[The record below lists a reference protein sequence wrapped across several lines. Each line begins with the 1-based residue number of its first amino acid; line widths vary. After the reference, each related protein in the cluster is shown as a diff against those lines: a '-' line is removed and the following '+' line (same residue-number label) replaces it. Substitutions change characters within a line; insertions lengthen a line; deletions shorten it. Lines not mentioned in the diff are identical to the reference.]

1 MPASRMRQVS
11 DAPSSYFDVCAA
23 TAAVYPTPR
32 RLLLPGCFAGLLAA
46 PYAGVSRIVGHQAEA
61 LLALR
66 VAPAPLL
73 PQSSFTHEM
82 VVVRASKPL
91 ASAAPACNCPGAS
104 RRVAPEVR
112 LVRQN
117 EPRAARSAAQ
127 VRRPAPQ
134 PPARCW
140 LPRRGRNAAIS
151 CVNLPPAAIPPT
163 PWLQPRAVNLVGPA
177 SARARASP
185 QAKVRVRIATSPAA
199 RIAATGA
206 GRPVISTTWAAAWPT
221 STASPPTTG
230 TRARRAADASAVG
243 HGAYSTSTSAARP
256 GQPVMANSSVAP
268 AGVVATTTAASATA
282 AGACAHGRNRTCR
295 PTPAPSST
303 RAPPAAGRRSTTST
317 SRAPL
322 RANATSTAR
331 AVPPPPSTTAPAP
344 GTGRP
349 NSANAVASP
358 VTSVLSP
365 DSQPPR
371 GSTVF
376 AAPTVPATSDSPS
389 SSGST
394 AVLSGIVNDS
404 PAHSGSA
411 RTSASKPGR
420 PTASHFTASY
430 RQSARPSAAYAARC
444 STGESE
450 CAIGDPSTAAQRR
463 PFISRRWPGWSPCP
477 CRTAPAWWRTP
488 RARTCRW

>member
-46 PYAGVSRIVGHQAEA
+46 PYAGGSRIVGQQAEA

-82 VVVRASKPL
+82 VVVRASKRPKRSNL
-91 ASAAPACNCPGAS
+91 VGEAASSRHFTHAVAAAASGGPRLTGERAGAS
-104 RRVAPEVR
+104 R
-112 LVRQN
+112 
-117 EPRAARSAAQ
+117 
-127 VRRPAPQ
+127 
-134 PPARCW
+134 
-140 LPRRGRNAAIS
+140 
-151 CVNLPPAAIPPT
+151 
-163 PWLQPRAVNLVGPA
+163 
-177 SARARASP
+177 P

-206 GRPVISTTWAAAWPT
+206 GRPVISTTWAAAWAT

-303 RAPPAAGRRSTTST
+303 SAPPAAGRRSTTST

-322 RANATSTAR
+322 RASATSTAR

-450 CAIGDPSTAAQRR
+450 CAIGDPSTAAQRP
-463 PFISRRWPGWSPCP
+463 PFISRRWPGWSPSP

-488 RARTCRW
+488 RARTCRR

>member
-46 PYAGVSRIVGHQAEA
+46 PYAGGSRIVGQQAEA

-82 VVVRASKPL
+82 VVVRASKRPKRSNL
-91 ASAAPACNCPGAS
+91 VGEAASSRHFTHAVAAAASGGPRLTGERAGAS
-104 RRVAPEVR
+104 R
-112 LVRQN
+112 
-117 EPRAARSAAQ
+117 
-127 VRRPAPQ
+127 
-134 PPARCW
+134 
-140 LPRRGRNAAIS
+140 
-151 CVNLPPAAIPPT
+151 
-163 PWLQPRAVNLVGPA
+163 
-177 SARARASP
+177 P

-206 GRPVISTTWAAAWPT
+206 GRPVISTTWAAAWAT

-230 TRARRAADASAVG
+230 TRARLAADASAVG

-256 GQPVMANSSVAP
+256 GHPVMANSSVAP

-331 AVPPPPSTTAPAP
+331 AVPPPPSTTAPA
-344 GTGRP
+344 
-349 NSANAVASP
+349 
-358 VTSVLSP
+358 
-365 DSQPPR
+365 
-371 GSTVF
+371 
-376 AAPTVPATSDSPS
+376 VPATSDSPS

-450 CAIGDPSTAAQRR
+450 CAIGDPSTAAQLP

-488 RARTCRW
+488 RARTCRR